1 MTDNFQNLA
10 KKTLDDIFNLADKK
24 SQDFDVDF
32 EGENLIIEINDSTFV
47 LSIHNPTQ
55 QIWMSSPV
63 SGAHHFEYKEEGSN
77 YQWIS
82 TRDDSIN
89 LFDKLDEYTSPGQC
103 PQWNTISN
111 HFLMVWH
118 LWKLNLLSTD
128 IESELENE

>member
-1 MTDNFQNLA
+1 MIDNFQNLA

-63 SGAHHFEYKEEGSN
+63 SGAHHFEYKEQGSEFK
-77 YQWIS
+77 WIS
-82 TRDDSIN
+82 TRDSSIN
-89 LFDKLDEYTSPGQC
+89 LLEKLDME
-103 PQWNTISN
+103 
-111 HFLMVWH
+111 
-118 LWKLNLLSTD
+118 LSSL
-128 IESELENE
+128 I

>member
-1 MTDNFQNLA
+1 MIDNFQNLA
-10 KKTLDDIFNLADKK
+10 KKTLNDIFNLADKK

-32 EGENLIIEINDSTFV
+32 EGENLIIEINNSTFV

-63 SGAHHFEYKEEGSN
+63 SGAHHFKYKMEGSN

-89 LFDKLDEYTSPGQC
+89 LFDKLDMELS
-103 PQWNTISN
+103 S
-111 HFLMVWH
+111 FL
-118 LWKLNLLSTD
+118 
-128 IESELENE
+128 